1 MATKTDLS
9 VQFNRL
15 RLKQEVMERQIN
27 MILENQQII
36 MQQNL
41 FIMDYL
47 IGDDE
52 KREQIKRDLGLL
64 FQTKQER
71 TLQ

>member
-9 VQFNRL
+9 VAFNRL

-52 KREQIKRDLGLL
+52 KREQIKKDLGLL

>member
-9 VQFNRL
+9 VAFNRW

-52 KREQIKRDLGLL
+52 KREQIKKDLGLL

>member
-1 MATKTDLS
+1 MTKTDLS

-52 KREQIKRDLGLL
+52 KREQIKKDLGLL

-71 TLQ
+71 KLQ

>member
-1 MATKTDLS
+1 MTETDLNP
-9 VQFNRL
+9 QLNRL
-15 RLKQEVMERQIN
+15 SLQQEVLAKKMDR
-27 MILENQQII
+27 ILENQQII

-52 KREQIKRDLGLL
+52 KREQIKKDFGLL

-71 TLQ
+71 KLQ